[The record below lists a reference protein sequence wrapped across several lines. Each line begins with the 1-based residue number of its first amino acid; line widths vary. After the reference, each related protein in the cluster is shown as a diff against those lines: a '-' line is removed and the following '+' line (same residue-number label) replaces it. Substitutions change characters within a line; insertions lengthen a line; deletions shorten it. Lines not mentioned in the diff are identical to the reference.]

1 MKAIGEAE
9 ARTYVVGTAGHVDHG
24 KSTLVHALTGIDPDR
39 LREEKE
45 RGLTID
51 LGFAHFTV
59 PSGDEISIVDVP
71 GHERF
76 IKNMLAG
83 VGGIDLALLVIAAD
97 ESVMP
102 QTREHLAIIDLLGID
117 RGVVALTRADL
128 VDPDLLAIAEADAAD
143 VIASTSLAG
152 SPIVPCSG
160 VTGLGLPELVD
171 AIAEQLECAERR
183 RDIGRPRLPIDR
195 VFTMTGF
202 GTVVTGT
209 LIDGSLSTGD
219 EVEILPDGL
228 RARIRGLQHHGRKVE
243 IALPGTRTAVNL
255 ASVPVEKLRRGM
267 VVALPGTLRPIK
279 TLDARIRAVPYLDR
293 PIRHNLRVTF
303 HTGSSEV
310 AGRLLLLGTDALQP
324 GESAWA
330 QLRLSAPVVAVP
342 GDRFIIRDTNDTL
355 AGGTV
360 IAADPPR
367 HRRFHEQTIS
377 GLERHAQGSPEDLV
391 MMAISRLEPVEMDAL
406 TRALNFTA
414 AAAASAV
421 RALTADG
428 RARALGAPP
437 DAAVLVTETGF
448 AALSGRIDKTL
459 KDYHEAFPLR
469 PGMPREELR
478 SRLGLP
484 QRAFEAVLAA
494 LADPG
499 KVQDGPSVS
508 LAGHAPRLS
517 DTDRAVADAYV
528 ATLLSSPY
536 APPTE
541 HPPPTEILAHLAREG
556 VVVVTPDGV
565 VFAAQPYVEMTDAV
579 RRHLQEH
586 GAITLAQAR
595 DMFGTTRK
603 YAQALLEHLDS
614 QRVTRRDGDE
624 RVLAGQ
630 AARKT
635 T

>member
-1 MKAIGEAE
+1 MKAIGEAA
-9 ARTYVVGTAGHVDHG
+9 ARTYVIGTAGHVDHG
-24 KSTLVHALTGIDPDR
+24 KSTLVRALTGIDPDR

-51 LGFAHFTV
+51 LGFAYFTL
-59 PSGDEISIVDVP
+59 PSGDEVSIVDVP

-97 ESVMP
+97 EGVMP

-128 VDPDLLAIAEADAAD
+128 VDPDLLALAEADAAE
-143 VIASTSLAG
+143 VIAGTSLEG
-152 SPIVPCSG
+152 SPVVPCSG
-160 VTGLGLPELVD
+160 VTGLGLPELVN
-171 AIAEQLECAERR
+171 AIAEQLEGVERR
-183 RDIGRPRLPIDR
+183 RDIGRPRLPMDR
-195 VFTMTGF
+195 AFTMTGF

-228 RARIRGLQHHGRKVE
+228 RARIRGLQNHGRKVE
-243 IALPGTRTAVNL
+243 TALPGARTAVNF
-255 ASVPVEKLRRGM
+255 AGVPVEKLRRGM
-267 VVALPGTLRPIK
+267 VVALPGTLRPVK

-293 PIRHNLRVTF
+293 PVRHNLRVTF

-310 AGRLLLLGTDALQP
+310 DGRLLLLDTDALHP

-330 QLRLSAPVVAVP
+330 QLRLGASVVAVH

-360 IAADPPR
+360 VDVDPPR

-377 GLERHAQGSPEDLV
+377 DLGRRAQGSPEDLA

-406 TRALNFTA
+406 TRALDFTA
-414 AAAASAV
+414 AAAAAAV
-421 RALTADG
+421 RALTGDG
-428 RARALGAPP
+428 RVRVLGALP
-437 DAAVLVTETGF
+437 DAAVLVSEAGF

-459 KDYHEAFPLR
+459 KDYQKALPLR

-478 SRLGLP
+478 SRLGLQP
-484 QRAFEAVLAA
+484 RAFEAVLSA
-494 LADPG
+494 LAASG
-499 KVQDGPSVS
+499 ELQDGPSVS
-508 LAGHAPRLS
+508 LPGHTPRLS
-517 DTDRAVADAYV
+517 DAQLTVADAYV
-528 ATLLSSPY
+528 TTLLSSPY
-536 APPTE
+536 APSTD
-541 HPPPTEILAHLAREG
+541 HQPPPEIVAYLAREG
-556 VVVVTPDGV
+556 AVVVTPDGV
-565 VFAAQPYVEMTDAV
+565 VFAAQPYVEMADAV
-579 RRHLQEH
+579 TRHLESH
-586 GAITLAQAR
+586 GSITLAQAR

-614 QRVTRRDGDE
+614 QRVTRRVGDA